1 MAVPLCQ
8 VMFCAVVK
16 MKVTLSVLF
25 AGMKLCLCVCA
36 FQLQCAVYWIKLHF
50 KN

>member
-25 AGMKLCLCVCA
+25 AGMKLYLCVCVCFSA
-36 FQLQCAVYWIKLHF
+36 AVCSVLDQITF
-50 KN
+50 